1 MHIRSTEAL
10 QSEKPS
16 FPNART
22 WNVYF
27 PPGVRLLMG
36 VAGFVLGMRIV
47 VQLTVAPAAG
57 TGA

>member
-1 MHIRSTEAL
+1 MTIRSTKPL

-27 PPGVRLLMG
+27 PPGVRLLIG
-36 VAGFVLGMRIV
+36 VGGFVLGTTIV

-57 TGA
+57 TAA